1 MAQLLEFLA
10 NHWTLTVALVA
21 VVGMLLWTFVPGGLG
36 GAGVKQIEPTEAT
49 RLINQEDAVVVDIR
63 SEAEF
68 RQGHILNAV
77 HIPISQLGENI
88 KKLQA
93 HKDRPIITLCRT
105 GQRAPSAAATLRKHD
120 FDKVYALKGGLLA
133 WQNANL
139 PLVKK

>member
-10 NHWTLTVALVA
+10 NNWTLTLALV
-21 VVGMLLWTFVPGGLG
+21 VIVGMLLWTFVPGGLG
-36 GAGVKQIEPTEAT
+36 GAGVKQIDPTHAT
-49 RLINQEDAVVVDIR
+49 RLINHENAVVVDIR

-68 RQGHILNAV
+68 SQGHVLNAV
-77 HIPISQLGENI
+77 HLPLSQLSENP
-88 KKLQA
+88 KKLEA
-93 HKDRPIITLCRT
+93 YKDRPVITLCRT
-105 GQRAPSAAATLRKHD
+105 GQRAPGAAATLRKQG